1 MLKPVSF
8 PDHVIRKY
16 ENAVVDFVIGGD
28 ISLRAA
34 GGKRFKELLQSLMN
48 GYSPSLTRT
57 ILRGIVELYL
67 IARPLLAALFSS
79 LNVAISLTLD
89 GWSNRNLKGFYVVIA
104 HWIDTI
110 TAKSKSLLLTII
122 DVVSGRGV
130 GVRVAKV
137 LFEHLKGMGL
147 NVLPKLLNV
156 VSDNGSDVIVAVKH
170 MFQLINATVGY
181 EQMRPCNHVRC
192 ADHSVQLAVLKVL
205 VRIKDINA
213 QLRHALVCIRRS
225 KTMRQAYRR
234 KADLVGFA
242 SKEPPHQD
250 CPTRWNSTHEMG
262 SDAFSKRVPLDHI
275 MNLYND
281 TIGVDVLSDEQ
292 WERIAAVTAFLR
304 PPRQVMESL
313 AADRKTSLD
322 LVSASITH
330 LIKHCEN
337 GETTF
342 KDTDQDLTM
351 TGMKAKL
358 QQYKKLL
365 VQEPAIVAA
374 YLNPQLP
381 RPTDL
386 TAMGQITALI
396 RSQILRQ
403 YSNIVAAPT
412 PRPDRVDT
420 LFAAMFEQVQNV
432 GDEVEKYLSLGV
444 VTSSSFID
452 VMEWWTARKDV
463 FPTHYQMA
471 VDYLGTPATSTP
483 SERVNSMAG
492 REFTAAKQSLSSSVF
507 IQTMCLRSLIDAR
520 VIKVPSNRAKVV
532 AEIEKALG
540 DSAIAS
546 VAAIFDEIAVE
557 QDHWED
563 EVLDD
568 GVIELRNSQ
577 FERFVL
583 EAEIM

>member
-1 MLKPVSF
+1 
-8 PDHVIRKY
+8 
-16 ENAVVDFVIGGD
+16 
-28 ISLRAA
+28 
-34 GGKRFKELLQSLMN
+34 
-48 GYSPSLTRT
+48 
-57 ILRGIVELYL
+57 
-67 IARPLLAALFSS
+67 
-79 LNVAISLTLD
+79 
-89 GWSNRNLKGFYVVIA
+89 
-104 HWIDTI
+104 
-110 TAKSKSLLLTII
+110 
-122 DVVSGRGV
+122 
-130 GVRVAKV
+130 
-137 LFEHLKGMGL
+137 
-147 NVLPKLLNV
+147 
-156 VSDNGSDVIVAVKH
+156 

-181 EQMRPCNHVRC
+181 EQMHPCNHVRC
-192 ADHSVQLAVLKVL
+192 ADHSVQIAVLKVL
-205 VRIKDINA
+205 VPIKDINV
-213 QLRHALVCIRRS
+213 QLRQALVCIRRS
-225 KTMRQAYRR
+225 KTMRQAYRCE
-234 KADLVGFA
+234 ADLAGFA

-292 WERIAAVTAFLR
+292 WERIDVVTAFLR

-313 AADRKTSLD
+313 AADRKTFLD
-322 LVSASITH
+322 LVSTSITH

-342 KDTDQDLTM
+342 KDTNQDLT
-351 TGMKAKL
+351 TAGMKAKL
-358 QQYKKLL
+358 QQYEKLL
-365 VQEPAIVAA
+365 VQEPTIVAA

-396 RSQILRQ
+396 RSQILRR

-432 GDEVEKYLSLGV
+432 GDEIGDEVEKYLSLGV

-463 FPTHYQMA
+463 FPAHYQMA
-471 VDYLGTPATSTP
+471 TDYLGTPATSTP

-492 REFTAAKQSLSSSVF
+492 REFTATRQSLSSSVF
-507 IQTMCLRSLIDAR
+507 IQTMCLRSWIDAR
-520 VIKVPSNRAKVV
+520 VIKVPSNRAKVAV
-532 AEIEKALG
+532 DIEKALG
-540 DSAIAS
+540 DGATAN
-546 VAAIFDEIAVE
+546 VAAIFDQIAVE
-557 QDHWED
+557 QDHWEN

-568 GVIELRNSQ
+568 GVVELMNSQ
-577 FERFVL
+577 FKRFVL